1 MTRDE
6 VRAAG
11 RRLSGLHCRFA
22 SCFGRKEARDHS
34 LVYLNGLL
42 LCEGR
47 KNVERIAL
55 RFAHDGRGLPP
66 EQKEVV
72 ALQEFLSVSPWKGSR
87 VMDEI
92 QQVFAEEFMLSA
104 SQWPIGTVGVIDETS
119 FIKRGPES
127 CGVKRQYCGRTGHP
141 ENCQV
146 GVFLVGVVPAG
157 TLLLDHQ
164 LYLPKEWIKDKHRRK
179 KTRVPK
185 EIRFQTKPQIA
196 ISQLKRTLQAGRVH
210 FDWIA
215 ADALYGHDGPFLD
228 ALEKLSL
235 RYVVA
240 APANTRLW
248 PKAYTS
254 EIRPWLGR
262 RTPSACKT
270 QRNAKTVEAIAAG
283 LPDAAWRVIHLREGS
298 KGPLAFEFARV
309 RAWAIRARQPG
320 PPVWLVI
327 RRTLGR
333 EPEYK
338 YYVSNA
344 DESTPLETLALVGAT
359 RFRVEEFFE
368 ESKGALGMTDYE
380 ARGWNSWHHHMSL
393 VALAHLF
400 VAQTRRDLKAKVPEL
415 TLPMALEL
423 VRSALQR
430 PHLSEDEAIHLT
442 EYHLQRNRTAHQS
455 HRKTWLQKNKRPIPK
470 PLL

>member
-11 RRLSGLHCRFA
+11 RRLAGLHCRFA
-22 SCFGRKEARDHS
+22 RCFGRKEARDHS
-34 LVYLNGLL
+34 QVYLKGLL
-42 LCEGR
+42 LGEGR

-55 RFAHDGRGLPP
+55 RFASDGEGSPP

-72 ALQEFLSVSPWKGSR
+72 ALQEFLSVSPWKAR
-87 VMDEI
+87 DVMEEI
-92 QQVFAEEFMLSA
+92 QQVFGEEFVSSA

-127 CGVKRQYCGRTGHP
+127 CGVQRQYCGRIGQP

-164 LYLPKEWIKDKHRRK
+164 LYLPKEWLKDKYRRT
-179 KTRVPK
+179 KTHIPK

-196 ISQLKRTLQAGRVH
+196 ISQLKRVLQAGHVR
-210 FDWIA
+210 FDWIV

-240 APANTRLW
+240 VAGNTRLW

-254 EIRPWLGR
+254 EIRPWLGA
-262 RTPSACKT
+262 RTPSAVKT
-270 QRNAKTVEAIAAG
+270 RKTAKTVAAIAAS
-283 LPDAAWRVIHLREGS
+283 LPAAAWQVIHVREGS

-309 RAWAIRARQPG
+309 RAWALRRQKPG

-327 RRTLGR
+327 RRTLER
-333 EPEYK
+333 KPEYK

-344 DESTPLETLALVGAT
+344 DESTPLETLALVGGT

-368 ESKGALGMTDYE
+368 ESKGALGMADYE

-400 VAQTRRDLKAKVPEL
+400 VAQTRRDLRAKVPEL
-415 TLPMALEL
+415 TLPMAMEL

-430 PHLSEDEAIHLT
+430 PRLSEEDAIHLT
-442 EYHLQRNRTAHQS
+442 EYHLKRNRTARQS
-455 HRKTWLQKNKRPIPK
+455 HRKSWLQKNKGSIPE